1 MTLVQKWPYP
11 VALAL
16 AKVYAKALRVDK
28 VVAQVVMAAKETKYS
43 LYVFSA
49 TPTTILILSFF
60 LIRFR
65 AQVFPKAPKLSPG
78 PATLARQDTI
88 DEGGEADQL
97 SPPTQQTPP
106 QREPRHQLERQPTE
120 RDRLIDS
127 AALQRERDRI
137 ERNLSLERER
147 QIEMASSRAT
157 TSDTYDTG
165 LREQPITMVQR
176 DLIATVLD
184 MKVDVHLEMQRMSQR
199 IGRLEDLLTEL
210 IRRISQDSSGQ
221 STPADETSAVTSA
234 TTTQPNV
241 TIPPGSVIST
251 VASAHPSTSAGAV
264 ATTAGSSGGAAGASL
279 GGTTLGPILLRKRR
293 SKSRKAPAPP
303 KTSPEQTRL
312 LEAELPSST
321 VPRKRDFL

>member
-1 MTLVQKWPYP
+1 M
-11 VALAL
+11 
-16 AKVYAKALRVDK
+16 
-28 VVAQVVMAAKETKYS
+28 
-43 LYVFSA
+43 
-49 TPTTILILSFF
+49 
-60 LIRFR
+60 
-65 AQVFPKAPKLSPG
+65 
-78 PATLARQDTI
+78 ARQDTI

-210 IRRISQDSSGQ
+210 IRRISQQDSSGQ
-221 STPADETSAVTSA
+221 STPADETA
-234 TTTQPNV
+234 TTTV
-241 TIPPGSVIST
+241 TTTTTTTQQQQSVTMTTGSVPMVT
-251 VASAHPSTSAGAV
+251 TAASIYPSTSTSAVV
-264 ATTAGSSGGAAGASL
+264 ATTAASSGAGASL

-321 VPRKRDFL
+321 TSTVPRKRDFL